1 MKFNEYSVDDQKEIF
16 RDFFGL
22 FMGTLASTDAI
33 NKMGFERTKE
43 IANNSL
49 IQELYQHTEL
59 VLSFIQEFI
68 IFDLDFEHDNEKVI
82 ENEVNGYLENISSVD
97 EFYNLLQPER
107 VKQIINE
114 EDWESYL
121 YAMSLLETALNESL
135 NS

>member
-59 VLSFIQEFI
+59 VLSFIQDFI